1 MLLTFLSLLW
11 SNSTADFIEKKCDF
25 IEITKRGL
33 SCEFNN
39 ILVPELTR
47 VNIVE
52 RNTSIDC
59 VSFRQSEIHMLPQ
72 DVFAKFPFLKYV
84 DVELSQLK
92 VIKADNFQG
101 AEELKYFLAR
111 FNAISSLEKETFL
124 QAPKLKFIL
133 LQFNQISYIHPQ
145 AFKGLDMLEALYLD
159 DNRLTTLSEHIL
171 DYLPSLLHFS
181 MSFNNLTSVHDD
193 LFMKTTRLE
202 TLNLGHNLLQHFNDT
217 QFVYMPN
224 LERVHLNHNN
234 FTNLNLV
241 ACKSSEINVDENNLE
256 VIELNKWTKKV
267 SAQGNPV
274 KKLILHEH
282 YGAGRY
288 YNFSFNEVS
297 EIVFFVH
304 EHCCTAENLEN
315 FELLTQAFGD
325 LSQKGLNTK
334 EWICVF
340 LKSVGYETSNGFV
353 VNNVC
358 TKMNGMPL
366 QPRTMSTSSFIENNN
381 EDNSYDDSQSVLT
394 TTIRS
399 NDTIF
404 DGSNFHV
411 ESTTTNNDF
420 ELANIEEINS
430 NTTETYETTAEK
442 GIWKSIKT
450 KASGLKES
458 VVRKWNNWIG

>member
-1 MLLTFLSLLW
+1 MLLLALLSLLL
-11 SNSTADFIEKKCDF
+11 SSISADFIEKECDF
-25 IEITKRGL
+25 IEISKRGL
-33 SCEFNN
+33 CCEFNN

-72 DVFAKFPFLKYV
+72 DVFAKFPYLKYV

-92 VIKADNFQG
+92 VIKADNLRG
-101 AEELKYFLAR
+101 AEELRYFLAR
-111 FNAISSLEKETFL
+111 FNGISSLESETFL

-133 LQFNQISYIHPQ
+133 LQFNQISNIHAQ
-145 AFKGLDMLEALYLD
+145 AFKGLDALEALYLD
-159 DNRLTTLSEHIL
+159 DNRITTLSEYTL

-181 MSFNNLTSVHDD
+181 MSFNNLTSIPND

-202 TLNLGHNLLQHFNDT
+202 TLNLGHNLLQYFNDT
-217 QFVYMPN
+217 QFEYLPN
-224 LERVHLNHNN
+224 LERLHLDHNN
-234 FTNLNLV
+234 FKKLDFI
-241 ACKSSEINVDENNLE
+241 ACKSSEINVDGNDLE
-256 VIELNKWTKKV
+256 VIELNKWTKKI
-267 SAQGNPV
+267 SARGNPV

-297 EIVFFVH
+297 EIVFYVH

-315 FELLTQAFGD
+315 FELLTKAFGD
-325 LSQKGLNTK
+325 LSQKDLRTN

-358 TKMNGMPL
+358 TKMNGMPASSITII
-366 QPRTMSTSSFIENNN
+366 RTEDDSESDDRNIYESTSNA
-381 EDNSYDDSQSVLT
+381 
-394 TTIRS
+394 
-399 NDTIF
+399 
-404 DGSNFHV
+404 
-411 ESTTTNNDF
+411 F
-420 ELANIEEINS
+420 ELANDDL
-430 NTTETYETTAEK
+430 NTTESYETKAEK

-458 VVRKWNNWIG
+458 VVSKWKNWIG